1 MTARCQGDAFQD
13 GVPAV
18 GRRGVSA
25 NRRRRWSNQRRPASV
40 GPPGRQ
46 ENGRRVAGSADQSQS
61 VSESNR
67 VRQQCEQ
74 RRPRAHRPNTLTHPH
89 ASTPTLG
96 HTDSTTPRPT
106 RRNDDQPKMAH
117 VRAANN
123 GSLFG
128 ARKLTQEDRAEL
140 LEQFQSVSTRS
151 TLVSASVRHFFCC
164 FGRPSVDHR
173 LVSTVTRVAFSG
185 AKCGRRI
192 RVRGGPFF
200 CRFHRVT
207 TPIGPAPFLVLCLD
221 RHSKT
226 RYERQNKTR
235 YDAVSRPSS
244 FVDRQENSANGL
256 MKS

>member
-1 MTARCQGDAFQD
+1 M
-13 GVPAV
+13 

-46 ENGRRVAGSADQSQS
+46 ENGRRVAGSADRSQS

-164 FGRPSVDHR
+164 FGRPSVRRPPARFDCHPSCIFGCEMRPTNPSTWWPFFLSFPSSHDADWPRPVSR
-173 LVSTVTRVAFSG
+173 LVPRPALENSVRTPKQNSV
-185 AKCGRRI
+185 RR
-192 RVRGGPFF
+192 RFTPFF
-200 CRFHRVT
+200 LR
-207 TPIGPAPFLVLCLD
+207 
-221 RHSKT
+221 
-226 RYERQNKTR
+226 
-235 YDAVSRPSS
+235 RPPGKLGKWS
-244 FVDRQENSANGL
+244 DEIITGR
-256 MKS
+256 